1 MIDVDRSLKLINRR
15 GRYQISINKPYDYA
29 NTEQYKSNKEQHPEF
44 SPGPQQ
50 YWKSKGGDTN
60 ERPKDLQEEISQ
72 WKKCKGILY
81 EQKKNRL

>member
-50 YWKSKGGDTN
+50 Y
-60 ERPKDLQEEISQ
+60 
-72 WKKCKGILY
+72 
-81 EQKKNRL
+81 